1 MIEIIR
7 GEDIDAY
14 HANEALSKTK
24 LWDWQEMTAT
34 EWKATYIDKLHRKD
48 ASHYRVGRCL
58 DALVFPDGGFEN
70 KYTCEPSHYENPK
83 TKKAVKWNNNAAVCE
98 EWHQNNRGKTILS
111 FKEMKMVQAMH
122 STYLRAKAK
131 SKTLATI
138 MDGEAQVSMRGYI
151 PGCGLLQ
158 SRPDLINF
166 EMGWSVDLKSARSI
180 YSHSRDFVSM
190 GYHVQVGL
198 VDLLSEAAGHKIHD
212 HYHLVIEK
220 SMYPRI
226 KLFRIPDDMIDYGKK
241 MAKKLAI
248 DIQKAVKSNFEEPE
262 IDLEDLIV
270 PEWVQKR
277 VVAGE
282 ELKAQQFFGD
292 ADSTDWAA
300 IVTGD

>member
-1 MIEIIR
+1 
-7 GEDIDAY
+7 
-14 HANEALSKTK
+14 
-24 LWDWQEMTAT
+24 
-34 EWKATYIDKLHRKD
+34 
-48 ASHYRVGRCL
+48 
-58 DALVFPDGGFEN
+58 
-70 KYTCEPSHYENPK
+70 
-83 TKKAVKWNNNAAVCE
+83 
-98 EWHQNNRGKTILS
+98 
-111 FKEMKMVQAMH
+111 
-122 STYLRAKAK
+122 
-131 SKTLATI
+131 

-151 PGCGLLQ
+151 PGYGLVQ
-158 SRPDLINF
+158 SRPDNINF

-248 DIQKAVKSNFEEPE
+248 DIQKAIKSNFEEPE

-300 IVTGD
+300 ILTGD